1 MADLATLNGVYNHYL
16 TTYAPKSSTALDT
29 HKKSELRGI
38 YNSIIKLN
46 KESPLYIL
54 DNSADSKS
62 YAIGLKEGAI
72 ELQHVLGSLGG
83 PNETELLNKKVAY
96 SSNESIASA
105 KYIGDSAASDFAPE
119 LSIEVRSLA
128 SPQINLGSYLPPD
141 EPISLKEDT
150 YSFDLNIH
158 GFNYEFQFQIHED
171 DTNRDVQER
180 LKRLINNADVGL
192 HAKISEDA
200 DNTALKLTSQK
211 SGLNKD
217 NDFVFQISD
226 NQTSKA
232 SGIVDLLG
240 IGEMTRKP
248 SNAEFIL
255 NGSERSSVSNTFTV
269 EKMYEISL
277 NGVSETE
284 GEATNIGIKPDTE
297 SLTENLRLLFNGYNQ
312 FLRSTLEYTKS
323 HPKSNQLLSEMWHI
337 AGEYATPLSN
347 IGVNITEDG
356 SVELDEDSMK
366 KAVADG
372 SIRDGFTDIQ
382 NFAKDLY
389 RKSGQVSLNPMQY
402 VDKTIVAY
410 KNPGKN
416 FATPYITSAYS
427 GMLFNSYC

>member
-83 PNETELLNKKVAY
+83 LNETELLNKKVAY

-277 NGVSETE
+277 NGVIETE